1 MENGSWIGR
10 KFGKLT
16 VEQETGTPDRG
27 SCLCRCECGKTKW
40 FKKGILRAGHAKTCG
55 CSGQKG
61 GKKKQDLTGQKFGR
75 LTVLQMGEK
84 NCKDKCFCSCECGNK
99 KWINYDSIVHG
110 LVNSCGC
117 IQQEMYEKRTKPIR
131 VGDRF
136 GRLVIV
142 EIYKENGI
150 IMCDCDCDC
159 GETAQVAKG
168 NLVRKEGGTKSCG
181 CLLRE
186 SKPGQTHGLD
196 KERLYRICRQAVD
209 RVTKLRKG
217 STGEYFGIGI
227 EPEWAKDPVVM
238 YYDLKSMYDK
248 HVEEYGEYNTTIDRI
263 NNANGYFRDNVC
275 FATRKEQEK
284 NKGPRK
290 DQYCFMI
297 FDENTGNKYCCNNI
311 NYAVKVFDLHVS
323 NVHGILSGRI
333 KGTHKG
339 FWFDKLNYKC
349 YDDNANVKLESK
361 WKNCLNQII
370 PYHPLA
376 RREDTGS
383 SLL

>member
-40 FKKGILRAGHAKTCG
+40 IKKGLLKLGRIKTCG

-61 GKKKQDLTGQKFGR
+61 GKKKQNLTSQKFGR

-117 IQQEMYEKRTKPIR
+117 IQQEMYERKTKPIQ

-159 GETAQVAKG
+159 GKTTQVAKG
-168 NLVRKEGGTKSCG
+168 NLIREEGGTKSCG
-181 CLLRE
+181 CYGIER
-186 SKPGQTHGLD
+186 SKEVNTVHGLGKD
-196 KERLYRICRQAVD
+196 HLYRICRQAVD
-209 RVTKLRKG
+209 RVTRKVPG
-217 STGEYFGIGI
+217 NESYFQLGI
-227 EPEWAKDPVVM
+227 EPEWEMNIPLMRNELYPLYMKCASEHGKR
-238 YYDLKSMYDK
+238 
-248 HVEEYGEYNTTIDRI
+248 NTTIERI
-263 NNANGYFRDNVC
+263 DNSKGYIRGNIDFIPMS
-275 FATRKEQEK
+275 EQER
-284 NKGPRK
+284 NKSPRK
-290 DQYCFMI
+290 DQHCFRAI
-297 FDENTGNKYCCNNI
+297 NLNTQEMYCCNNMH
-311 NYAVKVFDLHVS
+311 YFADKFDLRVD
-323 NVHGILSGRI
+323 GISRCICSGNI
-333 KGTHKG
+333 DSTHKG
-339 FWFDKLNYKC
+339 FKFFRLTEKC
-349 YDDNANVKLESK
+349 YPTDVKVQNK
-361 WKNCLNQII
+361 WKNCLHKLVPFDQ
-370 PYHPLA
+370 L
-376 RREDTGS
+376 
-383 SLL
+383 